1 MSGATP
7 ALSAEG
13 LRQAALDAL
22 GPYADARAR
31 AALQD
36 AHVRVDAAVTAWES
50 SGGRVQGHRVTLAVD
65 AATLARLRVVP
76 ALEDA
81 LHAALAAAVSAQP
94 GHALAALA
102 LVWAREG
109 PRATQDGYRD
119 RPPAPPQTLEEALAS
134 YLDARGEAEVA
145 RLVVDAR
152 LDVRPG
158 GGGVLPGVRRISRG
172 RRGGARG
179 PHHGRPRSARRRG
192 RARRRRVLTAESHPV
207 GHGIVT
213 VTSALQ
219 ISDGTD
225 VPGA

>member
-1 MSGATP
+1 VSGATP

-158 GGGVLPGVRRISRG
+158 TVAFCPASGACRAAGAAALEALTTAVRDLLG
-172 RRGGARG
+172 DADAR
-179 PHHGRPRSARRRG
+179 
-192 RARRRRVLTAESHPV
+192 VVVES
-207 GHGIVT
+207 
-213 VTSALQ
+213 
-219 ISDGTD
+219 
-225 VPGA
+225 